1 MTRVF
6 VPIFLF
12 TLIALLSPG
21 VASAHGVRLS
31 VTTGGEAISGSASFA
46 DGSPMAEAVVE
57 LRDSTQSAE
66 GPATA
71 RSRTN
76 SEGRFAFPSPREGGE
91 FRVTVDDGIGHRGE
105 ARFNLL
111 VDRVIAGDAAHT
123 HRPEH
128 PPWRE
133 WLSGL
138 GYLLGLVSITAWWLA
153 RRRPSSS
160 QD

>member
-1 MTRVF
+1 VTRTF
-6 VPIFLF
+6 APIIPF
-12 TLIALLSPG
+12 TLIALLWPG
-21 VASAHGVRLS
+21 VASAHGVRVS
-31 VTTGGEAISGSASFA
+31 VTVSNEAITGSARFA

-57 LRDSTQSAE
+57 LRDPNKSAE
-66 GPATA
+66 GPARA

-76 SEGRFAFPSPREGGE
+76 TEGRFAFPAPRERGE
-91 FRVTVDDGIGHRGE
+91 FLVTVDDGIGHRGE
-105 ARFNLL
+105 ARFTLL
-111 VDRVIAGDAAHT
+111 IDRVIAGDAPHT

-138 GYLLGLVSITAWWLA
+138 GYLLGLVGITAWWLA